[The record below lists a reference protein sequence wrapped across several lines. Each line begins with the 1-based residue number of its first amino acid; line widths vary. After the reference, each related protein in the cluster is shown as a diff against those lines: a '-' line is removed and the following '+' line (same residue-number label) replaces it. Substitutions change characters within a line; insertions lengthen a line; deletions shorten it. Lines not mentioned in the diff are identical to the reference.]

1 MSNNQIDFAFFN
13 SRIKVAVPLLVT
25 LVIAIAVFL
34 RFYHIDFQS
43 LWYDEVHST
52 NGADPDLSFGEIVEY
67 SRTDQPPL
75 FFLILHYCFKIF
87 GFNDLVAR
95 SVVAV
100 IGVTGVV
107 AMFFLGK
114 EIKDVN
120 LGLISA
126 LLTAVNFFHISY
138 SQEVR
143 FYSLLFLLSAF
154 SFFYFI
160 RTLKNFRV
168 LDIALYTVCI
178 SAAIYTHYYGMVLL
192 GAQVLVYLIF
202 FILKPGKKIFYT
214 GLVSGS
220 LILVIILPW
229 LPQYFSDNQIA
240 NFWIEPVS
248 FPRFIVAYFYHYFE
262 SIPVAVIA
270 ALIIV
275 VYVAKQFFAKI
286 KQTIA
291 IDASIYIV
299 IGWIIF
305 TYAIPSIY
313 SVFFQPM
320 MVVRYTII
328 TLPAIII
335 LLSLA
340 IVSFK
345 KYIPGVLLIV
355 IFSLSI
361 LNLFAGTHYYSAIKK
376 EQLREVA
383 KEVIEANEQPSVIFS
398 YYAWHY
404 NYYFKSLGSNQR
416 VIHPESVKYET
427 ELSKVDHIWL
437 IQCHEDNIGATNE
450 QLNLIKKDFVQVK
463 ELIYMG
469 ARGVLFKRAT
479 TH

>member
-1 MSNNQIDFAFFN
+1 MSAKVIEFRFLN
-13 SRIKVAVPLLVT
+13 SQIKVSLFLGLILILACV
-25 LVIAIAVFL
+25 L
-34 RFYHIDFQS
+34 RFYHLDFQS

-75 FFLILHYCFKIF
+75 FFLVLHYCFKIF

-126 LLTAVNFFHISY
+126 LLTAINFFHISY

-143 FYSLLFLLSAF
+143 FYSLLFLLSVF

-160 RTLKNFRV
+160 RTLKSFRV
-168 LDIALYTVCI
+168 LDIVLYIVCI

-192 GAQVLVYLIF
+192 LAQILIYLIF
-202 FILKPGKKIFYT
+202 FILKPAKKMFYT
-214 GLVSGS
+214 GLLSGFVI
-220 LILVIILPW
+220 LIIILPW

-262 SIPVAVIA
+262 SIPVAIVA
-270 ALIIV
+270 ALVIV
-275 VYVAKQFFAKI
+275 VYIARKIFARI
-286 KQTIA
+286 KQEID
-291 IDASIYIV
+291 IDAAIYIV
-299 IGWIIF
+299 IGWIAF
-305 TYAIPSIY
+305 TYATPYIY
-313 SVFFQPM
+313 SFFFQPM

-345 KYIPGVLLIV
+345 KNIPSVLLIV
-355 IFSLSI
+355 IFSFSI
-361 LNLFAGTHYYSAIKK
+361 LNLFVGIHYYSTIKK

-404 NYYFKSLGSNQR
+404 NYYFKSLGSTQR

-427 ELSKVDHIWL
+427 ELSKVDHVWL

-463 ELIYMG
+463 ESIYTG

-479 TH
+479 AH